1 MTSLYNLKRHSDS
14 QPFAMHTDPIF
25 RNYNMHSCEGSARY
39 EGIVRQRISRLIY
52 KTAWVNH
59 PGLADRVMQ
68 ITDVSTIALSYRI
81 HSPTFIV
88 RENIQSGFEIMSSIR
103 HSGLSNMKYSAQ
115 VFRRS
120 LFHIDDSTLCV
131 DVRL

>member
-25 RNYNMHSCEGSARY
+25 RGYNMHSREGSARY

-52 KTAWVNH
+52 KTAWVYH
-59 PGLADRVMQ
+59 PGLADRVIQ
-68 ITDVSTIALSYRI
+68 ITDVSTIASSYRI

-88 RENIQSGFEIMSSIR
+88 RENIQSGFEVMSAIR
-103 HSGLSNMKYSAQ
+103 HCGLANMKNAGQ
-115 VFRRS
+115 VFR
-120 LFHIDDSTLCV
+120 
-131 DVRL
+131 